1 MRRPRVP
8 RKSDL
13 FQQIFA
19 CRIAAQRASMPEAR
33 QRTARGGAVINSALA
48 ELHPDARRVS
58 FEVIRIEED
67 SEASVYDRCLLLC
80 SPAVCGMDMN
90 RRRKNGHEFGTDE
103 T

>member
-13 FQQIFA
+13 FQQISA
-19 CRIAAQRASMPEAR
+19 CRIAV
-33 QRTARGGAVINSALA
+33 QRTVRGGAVINSALA

>member
-19 CRIAAQRASMPEAR
+19 CRIAAQR
-33 QRTARGGAVINSALA
+33 TVRGGAVINSALA